1 MYHKEVLSSNR
12 SSLHCHVPLQIK
24 CRSNNFVLLDCYFSI
39 TIIAAITKP
48 ASCTRFTSF
57 TRFTGFNSFLG
68 SQQIQFT
75 SFALVRA
82 YPCSWTSLWYKKFWI
97 SKWRII
103 RHFHFHQ
110 PKERCFFNSVGF
122 WLKAL
127 AHLLGSTILIST
139 IIISCY
145 NLTIQD

>member
-1 MYHKEVLSSNR
+1 MCHFR
-12 SSLHCHVPLQIK
+12 SSAEATILFFWIATAVSLSLLLSLSPLVVQG
-24 CRSNNFVLLDCYFSI
+24 LLVSQGSLDS
-39 TIIAAITKP
+39 TV
-48 ASCTRFTSF
+48 
-57 TRFTGFNSFLG
+57 FLG

-127 AHLLGSTILIST
+127 AHLLRSTILIST